1 MKMKRREF
9 ISKSALIGLAP
20 SFNIRNNF
28 PFMKDLESGNTY
40 PSPILDIQSV
50 IELPIIIQ
58 KIEILESVGQRFIVV
73 TSKEGLQ
80 GITVLNFRMEFLLP
94 ILQKLI
100 QPFFIGK
107 DARDIEQILDTIA
120 HDRGVYK
127 YSGIPLFNCIGQIE
141 IAVMDLLGKAVGIP
155 ASDFFGKRIRSEI
168 PMYVSSLTR
177 ETSPEEEVANLQRQL
192 AETGAKAI
200 KVKVGGRMSRNADA
214 APGRSENLI
223 HLIRKTFGDDL
234 SIYADANSSFDLQ
247 EGLKMAGFLEENGVS
262 IFEEPCYWEDY
273 ASNQKIA
280 SSLKTMKL
288 AGGEQDTSYLR
299 WRDIAQNKVYHVLQP
314 DLYYNGG
321 LTRAFYVEKLAI
333 ANGLSIAPHSPKD
346 DPLAAPFFQF
356 ASFSPILE
364 GYQEFPG
371 GKKKHPD
378 WYYPHFDIENGFI
391 KVPSGPGLGL
401 EYDDSIFKKAKIIN
415 S

>member
-1 MKMKRREF
+1 MKRREF
-9 ISKSALIGLAP
+9 ISKSAVLGLIP
-20 SFNIRNNF
+20 SINPRKAFAEAIDREN
-28 PFMKDLESGNTY
+28 GNTY
-40 PSPILDIQSV
+40 PSSILDIQSV
-50 IELPIIIQ
+50 IKSLIIIQ
-58 KIEILESVGQRFIVV
+58 KIEILESVGNRFIVV
-73 TSKEGLQ
+73 TSKDGLQ
-80 GITVLNFRMEFLLP
+80 GITVLNFRMEYLLP
-94 ILQKLI
+94 ILQGMI

-120 HDRGVYK
+120 HDRAVYK
-127 YSGIPLFNCIGQIE
+127 YSGIPLFNCIGQVE
-141 IAVMDLLGKAVGIP
+141 IAVMDLLGKAAGIP
-155 ASDFFGKRIRSEI
+155 ASDFFGKRIRTEI
-168 PMYVSSLTR
+168 HMYVSSLTR
-177 ETSPEEEVANLQRQL
+177 ETSPEEEVANLQKQI
-192 AETGAKAI
+192 AETGAKAVKI
-200 KVKVGGRMSRNADA
+200 KVGGRMSRNADA

-223 HLIRKTFGDDL
+223 RLLRKTFGDGL
-234 SIYADANSSFDLQ
+234 TIYADANSSFDLQ
-247 EGLKMAGFLEENGVS
+247 EGLKMATFLEEYGVS

-273 ASNQKIA
+273 NSNQKIA

-356 ASFSPILE
+356 ASVSPILE

-371 GKKKHPD
+371 GKKKYPD
-378 WYYPHFDIENGFI
+378 WYYPHFDIKNGFI
-391 KVPSGPGLGL
+391 KVPTGPGLGL
-401 EYDDSIFKKAKIIN
+401 EYDDSVFKNAKIIN